1 LSGGGEL
8 VFAAIAPHGGLVF
21 GDPPEAPA
29 TRAALEEL
37 GRRFDA
43 ARPDATIVLTPHNV
57 HVEGHFAVVVAGS
70 LAGDASEWTDADT
83 RIECPGDPA
92 LAALAVAELRADGI
106 PVVGVS
112 FGGNDPPTAEMPLD
126 WGVAIPL
133 HFLGGRADPP
143 VPAVV
148 VSPARERSLDE
159 HVAAGRAVA
168 RAVERS
174 GRRIAL
180 VASADH
186 GHAHAADGPYG
197 FDPAAAEFDERV
209 VGIVRES
216 RLGDLL
222 ALGDLAAPAR
232 ADSLWQMLML
242 HGAVGDGRR
251 AELLSYECPTYF
263 GMLCAAFER
272 S

>member
-1 LSGGGEL
+1 VRGDL

-37 GRRFDA
+37 GRRFEA

-70 LAGDASEWTDADT
+70 LAGDASEWTDAEDT
-83 RIECPGDPA
+83 RVECPGDPI
-92 LAALAVAELRADGI
+92 LAELVVRQLRADGI
-106 PVVGVS
+106 PVLGVS
-112 FGGNDPPTAEMPLD
+112 FGGNDAPTAEMPLD
-126 WGVAIPL
+126 WGAAIPL

-148 VSPARERSLDE
+148 VSPARDRSLAE
-159 HVAAGRAVA
+159 HVEAGRALSRAVA
-168 RAVERS
+168 RS
-174 GRRIAL
+174 GRRVAL

-186 GHAHAADGPYG
+186 GHAHAEDGPYG
-197 FDPAAAEFDERV
+197 FDPAAAVYDERV
-209 VGIVRES
+209 VAIVRES
-216 RLGDLL
+216 RFGDLL
-222 ALGDLAAPAR
+222 ALGGLAASAR

-242 HGAVGDGRR
+242 HGAIGDTRR

-263 GMLCAAFER
+263 GMLCAAFE

>member
-1 LSGGGEL
+1 
-8 VFAAIAPHGGLVF
+8 VF

-29 TRAALEEL
+29 TRSALEEL

-57 HVEGHFAVVVAGS
+57 HVDGHFAVVVAGS

-83 RIECPGDPA
+83 RVECPGDPA
-92 LAALAVAELRADGI
+92 LAELVVAELRASGI

-126 WGVAIPL
+126 WGAAIPL

-148 VSPARERSLDE
+148 ASPARDRPLEE
-159 HVAAGRAVA
+159 HVEAGHALARAVA
-168 RAVERS
+168 RS

-197 FDPAAAEFDERV
+197 FDPAAAEYDERV
-209 VGIVRES
+209 VELVREN
-216 RLGDLL
+216 RLEALL
-222 ALGDLAAPAR
+222 DLGDLAAPAK

-242 HGAVGDGRR
+242 HGALEAGRR

-272 S
+272 C

>member
-1 LSGGGEL
+1 VRGDL

-43 ARPDATIVLTPHNV
+43 AGPDATVVLTPHNV
-57 HVEGHFAVVVAGS
+57 HVEGHFAVVVAGA
-70 LAGDASEWTDADT
+70 LAGDASEWTDAEDT
-83 RIECPGDPA
+83 RIECAGDPA
-92 LAALAVAELRADGI
+92 LAALVVGELRADGI

-112 FGGNDPPTAEMPLD
+112 YGGNDSPTAEMPLE
-126 WGVAIPL
+126 WGAAIPL
-133 HFLGGRADPP
+133 RFLGGRAEPR

-148 VSPARERSLDE
+148 VSPARDRSLEE
-159 HVAAGRAVA
+159 HRAAGRALA

-186 GHAHAADGPYG
+186 GHAHTADGPYG
-197 FDPAAAEFDERV
+197 FDPAAAEYDARV
-209 VGIVRES
+209 VELVRES
-216 RLGDLL
+216 RLDALL
-222 ALGDLAAPAR
+222 DLGDLAGPAR

-242 HGAVGDGRR
+242 HGALGDSHR

-263 GMLCAAFER
+263 GMLCAAFEG